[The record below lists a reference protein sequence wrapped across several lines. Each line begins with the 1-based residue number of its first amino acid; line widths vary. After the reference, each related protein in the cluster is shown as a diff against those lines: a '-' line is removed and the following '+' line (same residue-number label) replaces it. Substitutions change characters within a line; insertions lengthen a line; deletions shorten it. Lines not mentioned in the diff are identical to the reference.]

1 MFWQIKQFLPQI
13 VLLDLAVLT
22 IELKA
27 LGHHQMFDAFCL
39 DDGTAFAQLELGRAE
54 RRLHDDRHGF
64 SNESH
69 DGFLLMAP
77 LKEECQLLRSSKSE
91 VDRMHSR
98 LYCILT
104 IFSHKFE
111 HNLFTRLHVD
121 VTQVL
126 LEQQLL
132 VIVAL
137 PEGQCPTIAP
147 NHTLFEQ
154 ASA

>member
-39 DDGTAFAQLELGRAE
+39 DDGTAFTQLELGRAE

-91 VDRMHSR
+91 IDRMHSR